1 MSVFARLPVLLQL
14 VYSVSR
20 SAQSQHFHLLTMS
33 LHLEP
38 SVCPIQAFTRC
49 TVGYYE
55 WQPAH
60 HRHLLCPVQYGIR
73 ELTDLR
79 PFDNDFLFLLICMSV
94 FGYVHMS
101 TGAHGGQETML
112 GLWSWSFRWATLHGC
127 WELNW
132 SFLEKRQVL
141 STTESPLQPL
151 TLAFLLFCIKS
162 Q

>member
-20 SAQSQHFHLLTMS
+20 SAQSEHFYLLTMS

-38 SVCPIQAFTRC
+38 SVCPLQAFTRC

-60 HRHLLCPVQYGIR
+60 HCDLLCPVQYGIR

-79 PFDNDFLFLLICMSV
+79 PFDNDFLKKI
-94 FGYVHMS
+94 
-101 TGAHGGQETML
+101 
-112 GLWSWSFRWATLHGC
+112 
-127 WELNW
+127 
-132 SFLEKRQVL
+132 
-141 STTESPLQPL
+141 
-151 TLAFLLFCIKS
+151 LLFIFTYMYVCVWVCAHEHRCPRRPGDNVGS
-162 Q
+162 LELEF